1 MPVGLLYVLSSLKK
15 CLFRS
20 SAHLKK
26 IFFIIFFDVDHFFKK
41 SLLNLLQYCF
51 CFMFWLVGCKACGI
65 LAPRPGIEPSPPALE
80 GEVLTTGP
88 PGKSPA
94 SHSYAGQCSISNG
107 KYLQLSQRKST
118 SQGIR
123 VRVSFHLDIFLLLSI
138 LDR

>member
-1 MPVGLLYVLSSLKK
+1 MFQSFLS
-15 CLFRS
+15 CATFYQQES
-20 SAHLKK
+20 SAAILRP
-26 IFFIIFFDVDHFFKK
+26 IILFFFFNFLCGPFLK

-51 CFMFWLVGCKACGI
+51 YFMFWLFGHQACGI